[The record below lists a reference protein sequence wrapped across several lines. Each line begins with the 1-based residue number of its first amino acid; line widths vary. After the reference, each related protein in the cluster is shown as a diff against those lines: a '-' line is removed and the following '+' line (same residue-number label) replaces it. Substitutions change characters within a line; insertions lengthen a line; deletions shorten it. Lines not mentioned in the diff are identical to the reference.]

1 MSGVQIIAE
10 AGVNHNGEF
19 DRARALVDAAANA
32 GADIVKFQAFRSR
45 DLVADGTPTAAYQK
59 ENTGQATQHEMLERL
74 ELSLDQLAELADH
87 CRAREIEF
95 LCTAFD
101 PIMITALVEM
111 GMQRIKVAS
120 GELNNLPALAHFAAT
135 GLPVLLSTGMATMD
149 DVRLAVK
156 TLRENNAGD
165 ITLLHCTSLYPA
177 PMDSVNLNAMV
188 TLRDAFNVAVGYSDH
203 TLGNHVAV
211 AAVALGATVIEK
223 HLTLDRGLP
232 GPDHA
237 ASIEPVE
244 FAAMCTMLRA
254 TALALGDGV
263 KVPSAAELDVAL
275 VVRKSWHAAAD
286 LEAGTVLAA
295 DDVCLKRP
303 ATGLSAAQSPVGYR
317 LKVARAADQPI
328 RETDVLAMECPG
340 VTAEERSA

>member
-10 AGVNHNGEF
+10 AGVNHNGEL
-19 DRARALVDAAANA
+19 DRALALIDAAADA

-45 DLVADGTPTAAYQK
+45 DLVADGAPTAAYQK
-59 ENTGQATQHEMLERL
+59 QNTGQATQHEMLERL
-74 ELSLDQLAELADH
+74 ELSLGQLAGLADH
-87 CRAREIEF
+87 CRARKIEF

-101 PIMITALVEM
+101 PTMIAALAEM

-135 GLPVLLSTGMATMD
+135 GLPILLSTGMATMD
-149 DVRLAVK
+149 DVRLAVE

-203 TLGNHVAV
+203 TLGDHVAV
-211 AAVALGATVIEK
+211 AAVALGASVIEK
-223 HLTLDRGLP
+223 HLTLDRNLP

-237 ASIEPVE
+237 ASLEPAE
-244 FAAMCTMLRA
+244 FATMCTRLRA

-263 KVPSAAELDVAL
+263 KAPSVAELDVAR
-275 VVRKSWHAAAD
+275 VARKSWHAAAD
-286 LEAGTVLAA
+286 LAAGVIMAA
-295 DDVCLKRP
+295 DVVCLKRP
-303 ATGLSAAQSPVGYR
+303 ATGLSAAQSPIGYR
-317 LKVARAADQPI
+317 LKISRAADQPI
-328 RETDVLAMECPG
+328 RAADIMA
-340 VTAEERSA
+340 AERSA

>member
-19 DRARALVDAAANA
+19 DRALALVDAAAQA

-59 ENTGQATQHEMLERL
+59 ENTGQATQHEMLQRL
-74 ELSLDQLAELADH
+74 ELSLDQLAELAGH
-87 CRAREIEF
+87 CRARNTEF

-101 PIMITALVEM
+101 PTMIAALVKM

-135 GLPVLLSTGMATMD
+135 DLPILLSTGMATLEE
-149 DVRLAVK
+149 VRLAVE
-156 TLRENNAGD
+156 TLRNNGAAD

-177 PMDSVNLNAMV
+177 PMESVNLRAMQ
-188 TLRDAFNVAVGYSDH
+188 TLRDTFDVPVGYSDH
-203 TLGNHVAV
+203 TLGDHVAV
-211 AAVALGATVIEK
+211 AAVALGACVIEK
-223 HLTLDRGLP
+223 HLTLDRAFT

-237 ASIEPVE
+237 TSLEPAE
-244 FAAMCTMLRA
+244 FAVMTERLRA
-254 TALALGDGV
+254 TSLALGDGV
-263 KVPSAAELDVAL
+263 KAPSAAELEVAQ
-275 VVRKSWHAAAD
+275 VARKSWHAATELA
-286 LEAGTVLAA
+286 AGTVLVA

-303 ATGLSAAQSPVGYR
+303 ATGLSATQSPVGYR
-317 LKVARAADQPI
+317 LKIARAVDEPI
-328 RETDVLAMECPG
+328 RETDIMA
-340 VTAEERSA
+340 AERSA